1 MKNYVQPGDVIPVV
15 AGTGGVKSGDVVVAG
30 NLIGVA
36 ASDAA
41 EGAEFELALTGV
53 YALPKITGTGLDP
66 GQRVWWATGTG
77 VAASAAAGR
86 WPIGNAV
93 RTAGSND
100 DEAYVRLPGI
110 PVVVE
115 GT

>member
-41 EGAEFELALTGV
+41 
-53 YALPKITGTGLDP
+53 
-66 GQRVWWATGTG
+66 
-77 VAASAAAGR
+77 GR